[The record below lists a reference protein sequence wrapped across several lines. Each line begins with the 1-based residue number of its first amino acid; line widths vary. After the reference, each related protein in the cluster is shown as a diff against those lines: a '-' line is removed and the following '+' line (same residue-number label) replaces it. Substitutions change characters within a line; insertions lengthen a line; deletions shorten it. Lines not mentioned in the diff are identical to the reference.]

1 MAAAD
6 WHLAIA
12 LGSVH
17 AGSSWA
23 GNYRALKTDTVH
35 LRITGMS
42 HIKTVALGA
51 ASGQSWRS

>member
-1 MAAAD
+1 M
-6 WHLAIA
+6 
-12 LGSVH
+12 GSVH

-23 GNYRALKTDTVH
+23 ENYRALKTDTEH

>member
-1 MAAAD
+1 M
-6 WHLAIA
+6 
-12 LGSVH
+12 GSVH

-23 GNYRALKTDTVH
+23 RELSHIQDDTEH

-42 HIKTVALGA
+42 HIKTVALRA